1 MLATALASSRS
12 TFAASRARHGGRHG
26 VDLTARRRSRVVR
39 VARPPRLAPA
49 RAEETADDTTR
60 GDLDVRAEAI
70 IEEVER
76 GGGDPTEL
84 LRRDVSRDVDT
95 PEPARDSPRDTFAER
110 VRRRGQEGSSSNS
123 FDEALERSDHD
134 PTAGSAFERPSAAS
148 DLAWERLA
156 GDIEKVQDDAAIHY
170 AKYEGAK
177 RAAADR
183 ATAQGKPAA
192 VEKNEEGRKGWRN
205 ETTDGPRPATAE
217 PAPLPTT
224 NMYEE
229 ARKRY
234 EVFTGHPAG
243 RRRHTPKSADAKSCV
258 CRCGSVLSNFEHMFD
273 ALFSLS
279 AGTGTIHT
287 SPRSAGRTTPR
298 RRTTQRRCSRSTT
311 HPTPRSTP

>member
-1 MLATALASSRS
+1 MIARFLVKLWMKLFLSRVFLTVREEVVAHKATRPCPGMLATALVSSRS
-12 TFAASRARHGGRHG
+12 TFGPSRGRARG
-26 VDLTARRRSRVVR
+26 VVLIARRRSRVVR
-39 VARPPRLAPA
+39 VAPPPRLAPA
-49 RAEETADDTTR
+49 RAEETDGDTTR
-60 GDLDVRAEAI
+60 GDLDERAEAI

-84 LRRDVSRDVDT
+84 LRRDVGRDVDT

-110 VRRRGQEGSSSNS
+110 VRRRGQEGSSSS

-183 ATAQGKPAA
+183 AAAQGKPAA
-192 VEKNEEGRKGWRN
+192 VEKNEEGLKGWN

-217 PAPLPTT
+217 PAPPLPTT
-224 NMYEE
+224 DMYEE

-234 EVFTGHPAG
+234 EVFTGHPADHAG
-243 RRRHTPKSADAKSCV
+243 RRRHTPKSADAKKCV
-258 CRCGSVLSNFEHMFD
+258 CR
-273 ALFSLS
+273 
-279 AGTGTIHT
+279 
-287 SPRSAGRTTPR
+287 
-298 RRTTQRRCSRSTT
+298 
-311 HPTPRSTP
+311 